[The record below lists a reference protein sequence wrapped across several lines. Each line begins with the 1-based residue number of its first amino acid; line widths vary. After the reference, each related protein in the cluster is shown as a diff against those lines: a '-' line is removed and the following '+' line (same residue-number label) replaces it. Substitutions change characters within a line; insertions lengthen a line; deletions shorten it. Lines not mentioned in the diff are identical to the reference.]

1 MTIKFKNRQIQLRF
15 RFFYFGKTTHLKK
28 LEEFFTIRSLVNL
41 LILTTAAFALVFTF
55 IHNRNSDGY
64 ILGDWLINY
73 QDGGF
78 KRRGL
83 SGSFFFL
90 IQDFTGLKLN
100 LAVYFFQVIII
111 CGFFYTYFKI
121 IQRKQPDL
129 LYLSLLLSS
138 IGFIGIFNCV
148 DYVGK
153 KEFIVFFIFAIFIN
167 LLDQNNLSRLKEYMV
182 CLGLIV
188 AMFFHEITLFFMP
201 YFIIGLYLKNG
212 KFEPEKYIKYILAT
226 LIPAGLIFFFGKEI
240 NEGNSIE
247 ILKER
252 GVILTKGIFFW
263 NFDERKYISDH
274 FNEYR
279 LYFLSFVISLVHI
292 AFYLKYQKKQKFLS
306 ILLILAFLFSLPL
319 FYLAIDWGRW
329 LYIHMIFLIV
339 LFALNLPQRNPDEV
353 SRGFDLNLKSGIIV
367 SFILFSLMYRVEMSG
382 RGFTWEGLLYRVFI
396 SPVEL
401 LNKML

>member
-1 MTIKFKNRQIQLRF
+1 M
-15 RFFYFGKTTHLKK
+15 KK
-28 LEEFFTIRSLVNL
+28 AAEIFTVRLLINL
-41 LILTTAAFALVFTF
+41 LIVATAVFALVFTF
-55 IHNRNSDGY
+55 IHNQNSDGY

-90 IQDFTGLKLN
+90 VQDITGLELN

-153 KEFIVFFIFAIFIN
+153 KEFIIFFLFAAFIN
-167 LLDQNNLSRLKEYMV
+167 LLDQDKLSRFKEYII
-182 CLGLIV
+182 CFGLLT

-201 YFIIGLYLKNG
+201 YFLIGLYLKNG
-212 KFEPEKYIKYILAT
+212 KFELQKYIKYILVT
-226 LIPAGLIFFFGKEI
+226 LVPAILIFLLGKEI
-240 NEGNSIE
+240 NEGQSLE
-247 ILKER
+247 ILKDR

-263 NFDERKYISDH
+263 NFDERKYIEEH
-274 FNEYR
+274 FNDYR
-279 LYFLSFVISLVHI
+279 LYLISFLISAVHI
-292 AFYLKYQKKQKFLS
+292 AIYLKFQKTRKFLS
-306 ILLILAFLFSLPL
+306 ILLISAFLFSLPL

-339 LFALNLPQRNPDEV
+339 LFSLNLPKRNSDEV
-353 SRGFDLNLKSGIIV
+353 SKGFGLNLKNGMILL
-367 SFILFSLMYRVEMSG
+367 FILFSLLYRVEMSG

-396 SPVEL
+396 TPVEL
-401 LNKML
+401 LNKIL

>member
-1 MTIKFKNRQIQLRF
+1 M
-15 RFFYFGKTTHLKK
+15 KK
-28 LEEFFTIRSLVNL
+28 PAELFTVRLLINL
-41 LILTTAAFALVFTF
+41 LIVATAVFALVFTF

-90 IQDFTGLKLN
+90 IQDLTGLKLN
-100 LAVYFFQVIII
+100 LAVYLFQVIII

-138 IGFIGIFNCV
+138 IGFVGIFNCV

-153 KEFIVFFIFAIFIN
+153 KEFIVFSVFAVFIH
-167 LLDQNNLSRLKEYMV
+167 LLDQNKLSRAKEFLI
-182 CLGLIV
+182 CSGLLI

-201 YFIIGLYLKNG
+201 YFLIGLYLKSG
-212 KFEPEKYIKYILAT
+212 KFELKRYIKYILVT
-226 LIPAGLIFFFGKEI
+226 LIPAILIFLLGKEI
-240 NEGNSIE
+240 NEGQSLE

-252 GVILTKGIFFW
+252 GVVLTKGIFFW
-263 NFDERKYISDH
+263 NFDERKYIEDH
-274 FNEYR
+274 FYEYA
-279 LYFLSFVISLVHI
+279 LYLVSFFISAAHVGI
-292 AFYLKYQKKQKFLS
+292 YLKFQKTGKFLS
-306 ILLILAFLFSLPL
+306 ILLITAFLFSLPL

-329 LYIHMIFLIV
+329 LYIHMIFMIV
-339 LFALNLPQRNPDEV
+339 LFTLILPKRNLDEV
-353 SRGFDLNLKSGIIV
+353 SEDFRLNLKNGVILL
-367 SFILFSLMYRVEMSG
+367 FILFSLMYRVEMSG
-382 RGFTWEGLLYRVFI
+382 SGFTWQGLLYRVFI
-396 SPVEL
+396 SPMEL
-401 LNKML
+401 INKML

>member
-1 MTIKFKNRQIQLRF
+1 M
-15 RFFYFGKTTHLKK
+15 KK
-28 LEEFFTIRSLVNL
+28 ISQFFTVRLLINL
-41 LILTTAAFALVFTF
+41 LILATAVFALIFTF
-55 IHNRNSDGY
+55 IHNQNSDGY

-90 IQDFTGLKLN
+90 VQDLTGLKLN

-121 IQRKQPDL
+121 IQRKNPDL

-153 KEFIVFFIFAIFIN
+153 KELIVFFIFAVFIN
-167 LLDQNNLSRLKEYMV
+167 LLDQNKLSKAKEYLI
-182 CLGLIV
+182 CLALLI
-188 AMFFHEITLFFMP
+188 AMFLHEITLFFVP
-201 YFIIGLYLKNG
+201 YFLIALYMKTGRLEWQRYLK
-212 KFEPEKYIKYILAT
+212 YIAVT
-226 LIPAGLIFFFGKEI
+226 FIPAVLIYFFGKEI
-240 NEGNSIE
+240 NEGNSLE
-247 ILKER
+247 ILRDR

-263 NFDERKYISDH
+263 NIDERKYIADH

-279 LYFLSFVISLVHI
+279 LYFLSFIISVTQV
-292 AFYLKYQKKQKFLS
+292 AFYLKYQKKKKFLS
-306 ILLILAFLFSLPL
+306 IALVSAFLFSLPL

-329 LYIHMIFLIV
+329 MYIHMIFLII
-339 LFALNLPQRNPDEV
+339 LFALNLPKRSTNDV
-353 SRGFDLNLKSGIIV
+353 SKKFELDLKNGIILI
-367 SFILFSLMYRVEMSG
+367 FILFSLCYRVEMSG
-382 RGFTWEGLLYRVFI
+382 RGFTWEGIIYRVFFV
-396 SPVEL
+396 PLEL
-401 LNKML
+401 LNKMV